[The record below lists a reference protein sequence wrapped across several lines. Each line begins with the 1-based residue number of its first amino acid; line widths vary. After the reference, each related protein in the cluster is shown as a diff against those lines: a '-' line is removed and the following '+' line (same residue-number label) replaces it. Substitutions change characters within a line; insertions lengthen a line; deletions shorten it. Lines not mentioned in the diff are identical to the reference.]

1 MLAITLPSCYSPATA
16 LAPYFYSPPA
26 MAMAHLAPSC
36 YSHAHAHAHAH
47 ALLARPPSRFGGKP
61 PPA

>member
-36 YSHAHAHAHAH
+36 YSHALAHAF
-47 ALLARPPSRFGGKP
+47 LTLAESRSGES
-61 PPA
+61 PAA